1 MNHVFAKPELY
12 EEALTHTSFAYENGG
27 EHNERL
33 EFLGDA
39 VLQLC
44 STDILYARFPADREG
59 VLHGYRTQLVSTGHL
74 AQQAKKWGLGERL
87 RLGKGEE
94 ATGGREKE
102 RVLAG
107 VFEAVLGAIY
117 LDAGY
122 AAVSAVVGECLSPDL
137 EQLPSV
143 AEPRKT
149 LHEWCQRTYGRPPEY
164 RVSDET
170 GPAHSRIFTIVV
182 ICDDDQKGT
191 GTGPSK
197 KAATIEA
204 ARSAVEKMGLE

>member
-1 MNHVFAKPELY
+1 MNHIFSRPELY

-27 EHNERL
+27 VHNERL

-44 STDILYARFPADREG
+44 STDILYGRFPVDREG

-74 AQQAKKWGLGERL
+74 AVQARKWGLDKLL

-94 ATGGREKE
+94 STGGREKD

-107 VFEAVLGAIY
+107 VFEAMLGAVY

-122 AAVSAVVGECLSPDL
+122 EAARRLIVECLSPDL
-137 EQLPSV
+137 DGLPSV

-149 LHEWCQRTYGRPPEY
+149 LHEWCQKSQGSPPKY
-164 RVSDET
+164 RVTDEV
-170 GPAHSRIFTIVV
+170 GPAHNRVFTIAVF
-182 ICDDDQKGT
+182 CGDEEQGR
-191 GTGPSK
+191 GSGPSK

-204 ARSAVEKMGLE
+204 ARQAIGNLGIV